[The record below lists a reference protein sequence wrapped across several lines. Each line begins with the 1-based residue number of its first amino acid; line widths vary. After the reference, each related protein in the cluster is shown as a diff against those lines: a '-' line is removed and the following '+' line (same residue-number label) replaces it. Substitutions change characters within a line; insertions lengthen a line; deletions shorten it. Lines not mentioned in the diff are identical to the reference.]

1 MGAQN
6 GLQQLR
12 SAARRRTEETS
23 RLLDAAPLGL
33 VLGVT
38 KRRRLEGL
46 SIVLPAFNEESNV
59 RHAVTRAR
67 AAGEQFAD
75 AVDVIVVDDGSI
87 DNTAREAADAGAQVV
102 SHGRNRGYGAAL
114 RSGFAAARQPWIFQ
128 MDCDN
133 QFDPEEI
140 GKLIPLADEADII
153 IGIRAQRADHRRRV
167 WAGYAWNCL
176 CRLAFGFIVRDIDCG
191 FKLVNRGAIGPLA
204 LTSDGAGISLE
215 LCVAGRAAGLGIRE
229 VEVAHRPRTA
239 GAETGLRLHV
249 VIRGLYE
256 LYRLRRRY
264 GGWRRSIRLPQRS
277 VNAGA
282 HR

>member
-1 MGAQN
+1 M
-6 GLQQLR
+6 
-12 SAARRRTEETS
+12 
-23 RLLDAAPLGL
+23 
-33 VLGVT
+33 T
-38 KRRRLEGL
+38 KHHRLEGL

-59 RHAVTRAR
+59 RQAVMRAR
-67 AAGEQFAD
+67 AAGERFAD
-75 AVDVIVVDDGSI
+75 AVDVIVVDDGST
-87 DNTAREAADAGAQVV
+87 DHTATEAVNAGAQVV
-102 SHGRNRGYGAAL
+102 SHGCNRGYGAAL
-114 RSGFAAARQPWIFQ
+114 RSGFAAARRPWIFQ

-140 GKLIPLADEADII
+140 AKLIPLVEEADII
-153 IGIRAQRADHRRRV
+153 IGIRAERADARRRV
-167 WAGYAWNCL
+167 WAGYAWNWL
-176 CRLAFGFIVRDIDCG
+176 CRLAFGFIVRDVDCG
-191 FKLVNRGAIGPLA
+191 FKLLKRGAVEHLD
-204 LTSDGAGISLE
+204 LTSNGAGISLE

-264 GGWRRSIRLPQRS
+264 GRRRRSVRPSQRS
-277 VNAGA
+277 VSVGA